1 MFIQKLN
8 VQKGGDLAVLKT
20 AEIHTSGGLQG
31 GNQIDEPLLL
41 KLIGQR
47 RFVNY
52 PTFPD
57 VL

>member
-8 VQKGGDLAVLKT
+8 VQKGGNLAVLKT

-47 RFVNY
+47 R
-52 PTFPD
+52 
-57 VL
+57 L